1 MPLKIALKKSYH
13 PDRRRK
19 KKRKR
24 RKNLQVSNC
33 NHPLIETR
41 AFKAHREYT
50 RFIHKITHQT
60 LAHKMHHI
68 SQIE

>member
-24 RKNLQVSNC
+24 RKNLQVSYC
-33 NHPLIETR
+33 NHL
-41 AFKAHREYT
+41 
-50 RFIHKITHQT
+50 
-60 LAHKMHHI
+60 L
-68 SQIE
+68 